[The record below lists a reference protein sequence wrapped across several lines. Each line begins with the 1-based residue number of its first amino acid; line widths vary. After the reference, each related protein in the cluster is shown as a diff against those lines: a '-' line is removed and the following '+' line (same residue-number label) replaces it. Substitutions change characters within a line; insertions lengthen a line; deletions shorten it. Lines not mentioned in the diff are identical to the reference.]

1 MIVHISVSELE
12 EEFREDPWKISDIYN
27 LGIDYQTSQI
37 DGIFEGKEY
46 CVFKFSKYDIQLSN
60 RWGDYTISAGEAGIT
75 INFFR

>member
-1 MIVHISVSELE
+1 MYK
-12 EEFREDPWKISDIYN
+12 RQDIYN

-37 DGIFEGKEY
+37 DGIFEDKEY